1 MTPAQTTSTGRT
13 VIFLHIPKSAGTTL
27 GAILRRQYSRGSV
40 TSLRGEAGD
49 HLRAASDAD
58 KASVQAL
65 IGHMPFGFHECFPH
79 PCTYVTVLREP
90 IARVISFYY
99 HVRRDR
105 GHYLHRDGAA
115 TGMSLEQFV
124 SSGVSTEANNGQ
136 TRAISGEGVVLAP
149 FPSMGIGFDQ
159 CPPAMLDRAIGNL
172 REHFPVVG
180 LSERFDETLMLL
192 RQELRWTRTPYYC
205 RERVGRNIPTDLRT
219 NVPRRVA
226 AIIERYNELDCAL
239 YEYAVR
245 QFDERLRGE
254 PRIEGWRLAM
264 FKMLNGSYGRVY
276 YGARSTAFWTGRR
289 VVRWVGRT
297 VVRKY

>member
-1 MTPAQTTSTGRT
+1 

-27 GAILRRQYSRGSV
+27 GAILRRQYSRASV
-40 TSLRGEAGD
+40 LDVRREAGAA
-49 HLRAASDAD
+49 LRAASDAY
-58 KASVQAL
+58 KARVQVL
-65 IGHMPFGFHECFPH
+65 IGHMPFGLHECFPH

-90 IARVISFYY
+90 VARVISFYY

-105 GHYLHRDGAA
+105 GHYLHRYA
-115 TGMSLEQFV
+115 TSPGMSLEQFV

-136 TRAISGEGVVLAP
+136 TRDLSGEGLVLAP
-149 FPSMGIGFDQ
+149 FPAMGIGFDQ

-172 REHFPVVG
+172 REHFAVVG
-180 LSERFDETLMLL
+180 LSERFDETLMLF

-205 RERVGRNIPTDLRT
+205 RERVGGNVPTDLRT

-239 YEYAVR
+239 YEHAVR
-245 QFDERLRGE
+245 QFDERLRRD

-276 YGARSTAFWTGRR
+276 YGARSTVFRTQRR

-297 VVRKY
+297 VVRKS